1 MSNVRRYMEEFEK
14 RLARL
19 EQSNARYRSILTVTL
34 VLLTVLCV
42 AGFGQVQQQTFP
54 RNIVADSLTVTT
66 LNAVSGAVNQLGVNN
81 ATVQFLNLTDGRA
94 EGLTVKVAN
103 IGGLQAQKSALG
115 MASARQLDVTSQ
127 TGAGLTLSSSGDG
140 GEVSIFG
147 PTGRGIARLG
157 SQSGAGSF
165 SLNSRAG
172 FTGVEAGVDDK
183 GGRFKV
189 LNANN
194 RMLASITRADK
205 GDGEIATYN
214 DAGNRVVILKSE
226 DDQKS
231 GKVIVQKEGAFPMV
245 TLGADAKG
253 GLVKTQD
260 ENNETARLPAK

>member
-1 MSNVRRYMEEFEK
+1 MEALEL

-19 EQSNARYRSILTVTL
+19 ERTNLRYRS
-34 VLLTVLCV
+34 LLAVCFALLSII
-42 AGFGQVQQQTFP
+42 AIGGFGQVSQQTYP

-66 LNAVSGAVNQLGVNN
+66 FNAVSGVVNQIGANN
-81 ATVQFLNLTDGRA
+81 ATIQFLNLADGRA
-94 EGLTVKVAN
+94 EGLTVKLAN
-103 IGGLQAQKSALG
+103 VGALQAQKAALG
-115 MASARQLDVTSQ
+115 EASARQLDVTSQ
-127 TGAGLTLSSSGDG
+127 SGAGVSLSSSGDG

-147 PTGRGIARLG
+147 PTGRGVARFG
-157 SQSGAGSF
+157 SLNGAGSLLL
-165 SLNSRAG
+165 SGRAG
-172 FTGVEAGVDDK
+172 FTGIEAGVDEK

-231 GKVIVQKEGAFPMV
+231 GKVIVQKEGAIPMV
-245 TLGADAKG
+245 TLGMDANG
-253 GLVKTQD
+253 GLVRTLDDKD
-260 ENNETARLPAK
+260 ETARLPAK